1 MGRAATMLMQ
11 NRYTAVGQL
20 VQDLLTQ
27 VRAGPEPRELQGIRQ
42 ALSRARAMLSAELG
56 PEKLLPPER
65 LGKVPQPPQVQ
76 PLALHSPSSIS
87 VLASVPNDARLFS
100 LHPAAPFSLLLQ

>member
-1 MGRAATMLMQ
+1 MSSAFCSLLAPERQVGRAATMLMQ

-56 PEKLLPPER
+56 PEKLLPPEQ
-65 LGKVPQPPQVQ
+65 LGKAQALVSTGSCPWLSILPC
-76 PLALHSPSSIS
+76 PLS
-87 VLASVPNDARLFS
+87 
-100 LHPAAPFSLLLQ
+100 

>member
-1 MGRAATMLMQ
+1 MLMQ

-42 ALSRARAMLSAELG
+42 ALSRARTMLCAELA

-65 LGKVPQPPQVQ
+65 LGKAPPSPGLPRFRPQLFIFPHL
-76 PLALHSPSSIS
+76 PL
-87 VLASVPNDARLFS
+87 S
-100 LHPAAPFSLLLQ
+100 LPWCLMVYCCLP